1 MKKNCLWHP
10 LILLLAVTASSSAFA
25 ASQAGV
31 VITYDHPEKLSGTS
45 IGYFTDFVVQDR
57 SERET
62 AARFAREI
70 PSKLGPT
77 LAKVAPGCT
86 LTFQFTDID
95 LGGRYQPG
103 LGPNFRQIRF
113 YKGNG
118 RDPIRLYFN
127 YTLTDPRGRV
137 LMHGSSA
144 ATDASYVGFSPNLA
158 IEDIQLKYDEF
169 YFEQESLKSW
179 IRTNIDVSRPAPTVK
194 EKR

>member
-1 MKKNCLWHP
+1 MKKNCLWRP
-10 LILLLAVTASSSAFA
+10 LTLLLAVTASSALA
-25 ASQAGV
+25 ASPANV
-31 VITYDHPEKLSGTS
+31 VIAYSHPEKFSSTS
-45 IGYFTDFVVQDR
+45 TGYFTDFVVQDR

-86 LTFQFTDID
+86 LTLQFTDID
-95 LGGRYQPG
+95 LGGRYEPR
-103 LGPNFRQIRF
+103 LGPNFRQVRF
-113 YKGNG
+113 YHNG
-118 RDPIRLYFN
+118 REPVRLYFN
-127 YTLTDPRGRV
+127 YTLTDAKGRV

-144 ATDASYVGFSPNLA
+144 ATDASYVGFSPNLT

-169 YFEQESLKSW
+169 YFEQDLLKSW
-179 IRTNIDVSRPAPTVK
+179 VRTNIDVSSPAPTVK

>member
-1 MKKNCLWHP
+1 
-10 LILLLAVTASSSAFA
+10 LLLAATASSALAVSPAN
-25 ASQAGV
+25 V
-31 VITYDHPEKLSGTS
+31 VITYSHPEKFSGTS
-45 IGYFTDFVVQDR
+45 SGYFTDFVVQDR

-62 AARFAREI
+62 AARFAREM
-70 PSKLGPT
+70 PSKLGPA

-95 LGGRYQPG
+95 LGGRYEPR

-113 YKGNG
+113 YNGNG
-118 RDPIRLYFN
+118 RDPVRLYFN
-127 YTLTDPRGRV
+127 YTLTDPRGRG

-169 YFEQESLKSW
+169 YFEQELLKSW

>member
-1 MKKNCLWHP
+1 MKKNCLWGP
-10 LILLLAVTASSSAFA
+10 LTLLLAVAASSALA
-25 ASQAGV
+25 AAPANV
-31 VITYDHPEKLSGTS
+31 VVTYAHPEKLSGTS
-45 IGYFTDFVVQDR
+45 SGYFTDFVVQDR

-62 AARFAREI
+62 AARFAREM
-70 PSKLGPT
+70 PYKLGPT

-95 LGGRYQPG
+95 LGGRYEPG

-113 YKGNG
+113 YKGDG

-127 YTLTDPRGRV
+127 YTLTDAKGRV

-144 ATDASYVGFSPNLA
+144 ATTASYVGFSPNLT

-169 YFEQESLKSW
+169 YFEQELLKSW
-179 IRTNIDVSRPAPTVK
+179 IKTNIDVSSPAPTVK

>member
-1 MKKNCLWHP
+1 MKKICLWRT
-10 LILLLAVTASSSAFA
+10 LTLLLAVTASSAWA
-25 ASQAGV
+25 ASPANV
-31 VITYDHPEKLSGTS
+31 VVTYAHPEKFSSTS
-45 IGYFTDFVVQDR
+45 SGYFTDFVVQDR

-179 IRTNIDVSRPAPTVK
+179 IRTNIDVSSPAPTVK

>member
-1 MKKNCLWHP
+1 
-10 LILLLAVTASSSAFA
+10 LLLAVTASSAWA
-25 ASQAGV
+25 ASPANV
-31 VITYDHPEKLSGTS
+31 VVTYAHPEKFSSTS
-45 IGYFTDFVVQDR
+45 SGYFTDFVVQDR

-113 YKGNG
+113 FKGNG
-118 RDPIRLYFN
+118 RDPVRLYFN
-127 YTLTDPRGRV
+127 YTLTDAKGRV

-144 ATDASYVGFSPNLA
+144 ATAASYVGFSPNLT

-169 YFEQESLKSW
+169 YYEQDLLKSW
-179 IRTNIDVSRPAPTVK
+179 IRTNIDVSSPAPTVK

>member
-1 MKKNCLWHP
+1 MKKICLWRS
-10 LILLLAVTASSSAFA
+10 LTLLLAVTASSALA
-25 ASQAGV
+25 ASPANV
-31 VITYDHPEKLSGTS
+31 VVTYAHPEKFSSTS
-45 IGYFTDFVVQDR
+45 TGYFTDFVVQDR

-103 LGPNFRQIRF
+103 LGPRFRQIRF

-127 YTLTDPRGRV
+127 YTLTDTRGRV

-158 IEDIQLKYDEF
+158 IEDIQLKYNEF
-169 YFEQESLKSW
+169 YYEQESLKSW
-179 IRTNIDVSRPAPTVK
+179 IRTNIDVSSPAPTVK

>member
-1 MKKNCLWHP
+1 MKKICLWRS
-10 LILLLAVTASSSAFA
+10 LTLLLAVTASSAWA
-25 ASQAGV
+25 ASPAN
-31 VITYDHPEKLSGTS
+31 VIVTYAHPEKFSSTS
-45 IGYFTDFVVQDR
+45 SGYFTDFVVQDR

-77 LAKVAPGCT
+77 LTKVAPGCT

-113 YKGNG
+113 YKGFG
-118 RDPIRLYFN
+118 RDPVRLYFN
-127 YTLTDPRGRV
+127 YTLTDAKGRV

-144 ATDASYVGFSPNLA
+144 ATAASYVGFSPNLT

-179 IRTNIDVSRPAPTVK
+179 IRTNIDVSSPAPTVK

>member
-1 MKKNCLWHP
+1 MKKNCLWRP
-10 LILLLAVTASSSAFA
+10 LTLLLLAATASSALAVSPAN
-25 ASQAGV
+25 V
-31 VITYDHPEKLSGTS
+31 VITYSHPEKFSGTS
-45 IGYFTDFVVQDR
+45 SGYFTDFVVQDR

-62 AARFAREI
+62 AARFAREM
-70 PSKLGPT
+70 PSKLGPA

-95 LGGRYQPG
+95 LGGRYEPR

-113 YKGNG
+113 YNGNG
-118 RDPIRLYFN
+118 RDPVRLYFN
-127 YTLTDPRGRV
+127 YTLTDAKGRV

-144 ATDASYVGFSPNLA
+144 ATDASYVGFSPNLT

-169 YFEQESLKSW
+169 YFEQDLLKSW
-179 IRTNIDVSRPAPTVK
+179 VRTNIDVSSPAPTVK

>member
-1 MKKNCLWHP
+1 MKKICLWRS
-10 LILLLAVTASSSAFA
+10 LTLLLAVTASSSAFA
-25 ASQAGV
+25 ASPANI
-31 VITYDHPEKLSGTS
+31 VITYAHPEKFSSTS
-45 IGYFTDFVVQDR
+45 SGYFTDFVVQDR

-62 AARFAREI
+62 AARFA
-70 PSKLGPT
+70 
-77 LAKVAPGCT
+77 
-86 LTFQFTDID
+86 TDID

-118 RDPIRLYFN
+118 QDPVRLYFN
-127 YTLTDPRGRV
+127 YTLTDAKGRV

-144 ATDASYVGFSPNLA
+144 ATAASYVGFSPNLT

-169 YFEQESLKSW
+169 YFEQDLLKSW
-179 IRTNIDVSRPAPTVK
+179 IRTNIDVSSPAPTVK

>member
-1 MKKNCLWHP
+1 MKKNCLWRP
-10 LILLLAVTASSSAFA
+10 LTLLLAVTASSALA
-25 ASQAGV
+25 ASPANV
-31 VITYDHPEKLSGTS
+31 VIAYSHSEKFSSTS
-45 IGYFTDFVVQDR
+45 TGYFTDFVVQDR

-86 LTFQFTDID
+86 LTLQFTDID
-95 LGGRYQPG
+95 LGGRYEPR
-103 LGPNFRQIRF
+103 LGPNFRQVRF
-113 YKGNG
+113 YHNG
-118 RDPIRLYFN
+118 REPVRLYFN
-127 YTLTDPRGRV
+127 YTLTDAKGRV

-144 ATDASYVGFSPNLA
+144 ATDASYVGFSPNLT

-169 YFEQESLKSW
+169 YFEQDLLKSW
-179 IRTNIDVSRPAPTVK
+179 VRTNIDVSSPAPTVK

>member
-1 MKKNCLWHP
+1 MKKNCLWRP
-10 LILLLAVTASSSAFA
+10 LTLLLAVTASSALA
-25 ASQAGV
+25 ASPANV
-31 VITYDHPEKLSGTS
+31 VIAYSHPEKFSSTS
-45 IGYFTDFVVQDR
+45 TGYFTDFVVQDR

-86 LTFQFTDID
+86 LTLQFTDID
-95 LGGRYQPG
+95 LGGRYEPR
-103 LGPNFRQIRF
+103 LGPNFRQVRF
-113 YKGNG
+113 YHNG
-118 RDPIRLYFN
+118 REPVRLYFN
-127 YTLTDPRGRV
+127 YTLTDAKGRV

-144 ATDASYVGFSPNLA
+144 ATDASYVGFSPNLT

-169 YFEQESLKSW
+169 YFEQDLLKSW
-179 IRTNIDVSRPAPTVK
+179 IRTNIDVSSPAPTVK

>member
-1 MKKNCLWHP
+1 MKKICLWRT
-10 LILLLAVTASSSAFA
+10 LTLLLAVTASSAWA
-25 ASQAGV
+25 ASPANV
-31 VITYDHPEKLSGTS
+31 VVTYAHPEKFSSTS
-45 IGYFTDFVVQDR
+45 SGYFTDFVVQDR

-113 YKGNG
+113 YKGFG
-118 RDPIRLYFN
+118 RDPVRLYFN
-127 YTLTDPRGRV
+127 YTLTDAKGRV

-144 ATDASYVGFSPNLA
+144 ATAASYVGFSPNLT
-158 IEDIQLKYDEF
+158 IEDIQFKYDEF
-169 YFEQESLKSW
+169 YFEQDLLKSW
-179 IRTNIDVSRPAPTVK
+179 IRTNIDVSSPAPTVK

>member
-1 MKKNCLWHP
+1 MKKNCLWRP
-10 LILLLAVTASSSAFA
+10 LTLLLAATASSALAVSPAN
-25 ASQAGV
+25 V
-31 VITYDHPEKLSGTS
+31 VITYSHPEKFSGTS
-45 IGYFTDFVVQDR
+45 SGYFTDFVVQDR

-62 AARFAREI
+62 AARFAREM
-70 PSKLGPT
+70 PSKLGPA

-95 LGGRYQPG
+95 LGGRYEPR

-113 YKGNG
+113 YNGNG
-118 RDPIRLYFN
+118 RDPVRLYFN
-127 YTLTDPRGRV
+127 YTLTDPRGRG

-158 IEDIQLKYDEF
+158 IEDIQLKYNEF

>member
-1 MKKNCLWHP
+1 MKKICLWRS
-10 LILLLAVTASSSAFA
+10 LTLLLAVTASSAWA
-25 ASQAGV
+25 ASPANI
-31 VITYDHPEKLSGTS
+31 VITYVHPEKLSGTS
-45 IGYFTDFVVQDR
+45 SGVFTDFVVQDR

-62 AARFAREI
+62 AARFAREM
-70 PSKLGPT
+70 PYKLGPT

-95 LGGRYQPG
+95 LGGRYEPR

-113 YKGNG
+113 YNGGG

-127 YTLTDPRGRV
+127 YTLTDARGRV

-144 ATDASYVGFSPNLA
+144 ATSASYIGFSPNLT

-169 YFEQESLKSW
+169 YFEQELLKSW
-179 IRTNIDVSRPAPTVK
+179 IRTNINVSSPAPTVNQ
-194 EKR
+194 KR

>member
-1 MKKNCLWHP
+1 MKKNCLWRP
-10 LILLLAVTASSSAFA
+10 LTLFLAVTASSALA
-25 ASQAGV
+25 ASPANV
-31 VITYDHPEKLSGTS
+31 VITYSHPEKFSGTS
-45 IGYFTDFVVQDR
+45 SGYFTDFVVQDR

-62 AARFAREI
+62 AARFAREM
-70 PSKLGPT
+70 PSKLGPA

-95 LGGRYQPG
+95 LGGRYEPR

-113 YKGNG
+113 YNGNG
-118 RDPIRLYFN
+118 RDPVRLYFN
-127 YTLTDPRGRV
+127 YALTDAKGRV

-144 ATDASYVGFSPNLA
+144 ATDASYVGFSPNLT

-169 YFEQESLKSW
+169 YFEQELLKSW
-179 IRTNIDVSRPAPTVK
+179 IRTKIDVSNPAPTVK